1 MTNDHLSEKEAKEYI
16 DQRMKEVESLCTDK
30 QLGYSDHQITRWI
43 LLTILVIALALELI
57 L

>member
-30 QLGYSDHQITRWI
+30 QLGYSDNRIARWI
-43 LLTILVIALALELI
+43 LLTILVIALAHELI